1 MKLTEKLC
9 SLMGEL
15 KPIKKEK
22 HSTGVSYAFR
32 SIDDIINAINPL
44 LVKYQ
49 VFVTCEI
56 LKDSFESFTAT
67 KYNQRGEP
75 YEQRGFYAHVT
86 ARYWFHSGE
95 EKLFTDMQAGSLDY
109 SDKAETQAMSMAL
122 KYAYIQCFNITTE
135 DLKDPDGQSPTVE
148 TTKVNGPVKPVQPA
162 KPALIPEDKFSFKTL
177 SAGNWNGKFIGENVI
192 ELTGKSG
199 AVKQYALDEL
209 QKQAA
214 EAYLETLNEK

>member
-9 SLMGEL
+9 AIMGEL
-15 KPIKKEK
+15 KPITKQK
-22 HSTGVSYAFR
+22 HSTGVAYAFR
-32 SIDDIINAINPL
+32 SIDEVVNAINPL
-44 LVKYQ
+44 LAKYQ

-56 LKDSFESFTAT
+56 LSKSFEVFTT
-67 KYNQRGEP
+67 QKGT

-86 ARYWFHSGE
+86 ARYWFQSGD
-95 EKLFTDMQAGSLDY
+95 EKIFSDMAAGSLDY

-122 KYAYIQCFNITTE
+122 KYCYIQCFNITTA

-148 TTKVNGPVKPVQPA
+148 TAPPKVQVPA
-162 KPALIPEDKFSFKTL
+162 KPPTHATISEDKFSWALLENGK
-177 SAGNWNGKFIGENVI
+177 WNGKFIDNDVI

-199 AVKQYALDEL
+199 KVSQYKLEEI

-214 EAYLETLNEK
+214 ENYLNSKTKK

>member
-1 MKLTEKLC
+1 
-9 SLMGEL
+9 MGEL

-32 SIDDIINAINPL
+32 SIDEVINAINPL

-56 LKDSFESFTAT
+56 LKQSFEVFTT
-67 KYNQRGEP
+67 QKQN

-95 EKLFTDMQAGSLDY
+95 EKLFTDMAAGSLDY

-122 KYAYIQCFNITTE
+122 KYCYIQCFNITTE
-135 DLKDPDGQSPTVE
+135 DLKDPDGQSPTIE
-148 TTKVNGPVKPVQPA
+148 TTKVNGPLQPA
-162 KPALIPEDKFSFKTL
+162 KPALIPEDKFTFKTL
-177 SAGNWNGKFIGENVI
+177 SGGNWNGKFMGENGDII
-192 ELTGKSG
+192 ELTGTKTG
-199 AVKQYALDEL
+199 QLKQYRLDEL

-214 EAYLETLNEK
+214 EAYLETLNQQ